1 MVVDTGSPLFGL
13 FVSPA
18 ALDRFNG
25 AESGGTSVFS
35 GVAHVRPDV
44 MHVGGSRGRAHEGRA
59 GAAGAGV
66 VSASVASTRASAK
79 KAMGSVIRI
88 LPVVG
93 VVVLVLLLLFLKVV
107 SCTLRRLLWHPF
119 FFLCAQAWGISPSLP
134 LSLPPSLPPFV
145 RRSLLARTNT
155 HQRTPLTPETCV
167 YISSTGGALLL
178 LTCSMRQHTSLTAG
192 YCRCRLHI
200 TAAYCI

>member
-119 FFLCAQAWGISPSLP
+119 FFSVRASLGHLTLP
-134 LSLPPSLPPFV
+134 PSLPPSLPPFV